1 MTSGLSKRIVV
12 VLGPAS
18 AELTKVLRR
27 LELAPFDDDSGA
39 GTLWLPAERRVRAA
53 VELAPAPVRER
64 AGARPML
71 LTIGE
76 AAAALCVG
84 RSTLYEMIARRD
96 IEVVHLG
103 RAVRV
108 PAVAV
113 EQLVER
119 LRYAANAV

>member
-1 MTSGLSKRIVV
+1 MMSSLSKRIVV

-18 AELTKVLRR
+18 PELTDVLRR

-39 GTLWLPAERRVRAA
+39 GTLWLPTERRVRPA
-53 VELAPAPVRER
+53 VELVPAPAQER
-64 AGARPML
+64 AGVRPML
-71 LTIGE
+71 LTISE

-84 RSTLYEMIARRD
+84 RSTLYEMIARRE

-103 RAVRV
+103 RTVRV
-108 PAVAV
+108 PAAAV

-119 LRYAANAV
+119 LRYGAKAV